1 METFVNIIGYGFIF
15 IVLIGVAWGFVVIL
29 GMGLKALNNNDD

>member
-15 IVLIGVAWGFVVIL
+15 MVLLGVAWGFIVIL
-29 GMGLKALNNNDD
+29 GMGLNALTNNDD